1 MMLENI
7 VIDCSPLTDTL
18 RIGRVNKNR
27 DRLLE
32 WEAREDEI
40 LCAVRN
46 FLFAKAQKENS
57 NTYGY
62 EWDRKDGKIVE
73 LRITVR

>member
-1 MMLENI
+1 MLENI

-40 LCAVRN
+40 LCAVRD
-46 FLFAKAQKENS
+46 FLFSKAQKENS
-57 NTYGY
+57 NTFGY
-62 EWDRKDGKIVE
+62 EWDKKDGKIVE

>member
-1 MMLENI
+1 MLENI

-32 WEAREDEI
+32 WEVREDEI
-40 LCAVRN
+40 LCAVRD